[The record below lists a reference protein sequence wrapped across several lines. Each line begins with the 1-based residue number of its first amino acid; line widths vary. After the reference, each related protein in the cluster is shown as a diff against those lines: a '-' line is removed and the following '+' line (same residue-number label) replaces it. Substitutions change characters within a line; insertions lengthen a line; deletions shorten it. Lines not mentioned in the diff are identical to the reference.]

1 MSSAHTHPA
10 SPGLLLQVLAEADEQ
25 PRPVDTAP
33 GCHLVAFPLGVSR
46 EACGAGLWAQ
56 KAPRD
61 HIAHRRRSRAP
72 VLTFHGIQPAHVASS
87 LSLDLLSLPCADG
100 RLLEVRGALPHLS
113 SQASWRGAGHTAGA
127 PERGLRAQNLKN
139 FKAALPSAGVGGGPP
154 RGETAAVTSPVRVS
168 QPVSEGEFAAPVLD
182 FAHHTS
188 GERVG
193 KSVPVSALTARP
205 FSHAGP
211 ARGA

>member
-1 MSSAHTHPA
+1 M

-56 KAPRD
+56 NAPRD
-61 HIAHRRRSRAP
+61 HTAHRRWSRAP

-100 RLLEVRGALPHLS
+100 RLLGVRGALPHLS

-139 FKAALPSAGVGGGPP
+139 FKAALPSAGVGGGLLVERQQRPP
-154 RGETAAVTSPVRVS
+154 LLSGSPS
-168 QPVSEGEFAAPVLD
+168 QRPRESLGLQCWTLHTTPLGSEWGSRSL
-182 FAHHTS
+182 
-188 GERVG
+188 
-193 KSVPVSALTARP
+193 
-205 FSHAGP
+205 
-211 ARGA
+211 